1 MSTAPKS
8 YGWAGDT
15 RGERTIEPTYEP
27 DFAALLDGEPEVDQT
42 DFAAAGE
49 IMRAVFDYVFDVPKD
64 ESGAP
69 RLDLAFRK
77 FVCVGWLL
85 RPQQLGNISLS
96 QLAPHLGVC
105 RATLSKAIRKFG
117 DTYGLR
123 NVLQKNES
131 AREIYSQAQLK
142 DHWRN
147 RANKKPA
154 ATCETAGC
162 HAQHSNNGTVH
173 PEAPHE

>member
-1 MSTAPKS
+1 MSTAPKD

-15 RGERTIEPTYEP
+15 RGDRTIEPVYEP
-27 DFAALLDGEPEVDQT
+27 DFAALVDGEQEPEQT

-49 IMRAVFDYVFDVPKD
+49 IMRAIFDYVFDVPKD

-85 RPQQLGNISLS
+85 RPQQLGSISLA

-117 DTYGLR
+117 DTYGIR

-131 AREIYSQAQLK
+131 AREIYSEAQK
-142 DHWRN
+142 RDHWRH
-147 RANKKPA
+147 RGKEKPA
-154 ATCETAGC
+154 ASCETAGP
-162 HAQHSNNGTVH
+162 HDEHSKPQRRDST
-173 PEAPHE
+173 